1 MKFFSF
7 ISVFLISFHI
17 WAGSI
22 TCSVGSLFNFGNV
35 YPFHSSTSQRYI
47 VSGTALTANLLVT
60 ANNGYEVSLTYTH
73 GYSRSITLV
82 PVSGSIANTTIFVR
96 FSPSSIGS
104 VSGNIIN
111 SSVGSATQNV
121 AVSGTCIAWAIPA
134 SYYSTIN
141 TQRGAALKTAL
152 YTKISTGTTALS
164 YTPGVW
170 NAFATTDIQPNGK
183 IWDIYS
189 TRFDINSPYEYTL
202 STDQCGSY
210 SVEGDCYN
218 REHTFPQSWFNSV
231 SPMTTDVHHVMA
243 SDGKV
248 NGERNNWPF
257 GNVTSVSYTSSYGG
271 KRGTGTTNFGYTGT
285 VFEPINEY
293 KGDIARAQ
301 LYMATRYEN
310 VITGWQSNGNANDV
324 LAGNSF
330 PAYDNWYIEL
340 LISWHNLDP
349 VSDKEIKRNNAIYN
363 LQNNRNPFVDS
374 PQFVRKIWGGS
385 IPSEPT
391 INASNLTITNVNNT
405 SVTLNWTSGNGQRR
419 IVLVRAINAIN
430 ALPVD
435 TFQYTA
441 NSNINSAMQIGSG
454 NFIVYNGTGSSVTI
468 TNLAQG
474 TLYHYAV
481 IEYNGWYTSTNYL
494 TSSYLTSSS
503 TTLPVTWL
511 SFDARLIDNKI
522 NLLWRTAN
530 ELNNDLFEV
539 ERSENGIEF
548 EKIGTV
554 KGNGNTLSVST
565 YLFVDDYLQQA
576 EKAILY
582 YRIRQI
588 DYDGTFSFS
597 DIKTINL
604 HSSTNLKSIKLSPNP
619 VYDMTTLG
627 GLAANDIYMVNI
639 YTSDGIL
646 VLMQNNI
653 TASSANINC
662 GHLQSGLYFIEI
674 CNLSTSDKIIKKLL
688 KK

>member
-1 MKFFSF
+1 MKFLSVLTLLLFS
-7 ISVFLISFHI
+7 IKL
-17 WAGSI
+17 WAGTIICNVS
-22 TCSVGSLFNFGNV
+22 SLPNFGNV

-47 VSGTALTANLLVT
+47 VSGSALSSNLLIT
-60 ANNGYEVSLTYTH
+60 ANNGFEVSLTYTH

-82 PVSGSIANTTIFVR
+82 PISGSIANTTIFVR
-96 FSPSSIGS
+96 FSPSSTGS
-104 VSGNIIN
+104 AAGNIVN
-111 SSVGSATQNV
+111 SSVGSTSQNV
-121 AVSGTCIAWAIPA
+121 AVNGTCIAWAIPA

-141 TQRGAALKTAL
+141 TQRGATLKTAL

-189 TRFDINSPYEYTL
+189 TRFDVNSPYEYTL

-257 GNVTSVSYTSSYGG
+257 GNVTSVAYTSLYGG
-271 KRGTGTTNFGYTGT
+271 KRGTGTTNYGYIGT

-310 VITGWQSNGNANDV
+310 VIAGWQSNGNANDV

-330 PAYDNWYIEL
+330 PAYDNWYIQL
-340 LISWHNLDP
+340 LLSWHNLDP

-363 LQNNRNPFVDS
+363 LQNNRNPYVDS
-374 PQFVRKIWGGS
+374 PQFVQRIWGGS
-385 IPSEPT
+385 LPSEPT

-419 IVLVRAINAIN
+419 IVLVRAAAAVN
-430 ALPVD
+430 ALPID
-435 TFQYTA
+435 TFHYSA
-441 NSNINSAMQIGSG
+441 NSNISSAMQIGSG

-468 TNLAQG
+468 SNLAQG
-474 TLYHYAV
+474 TLYHYAI
-481 IEYNGWYTSTNYL
+481 IEYNGWYTTTNYL

-511 SFDARLIDNKI
+511 SFDVHLIDHKI
-522 NLLWRTAN
+522 NLQWRTAN

-554 KGNGNTLSVST
+554 NGNGNTQSVST

-576 EKAILY
+576 EKTILY
-582 YRIRQI
+582 YRIKQV
-588 DYDGTFSFS
+588 DYDGKFDYSE
-597 DIKTINL
+597 IKTINL
-604 HSSTNLKSIKLSPNP
+604 IVSRKQESVQLSPNP
-619 VYDMTTLG
+619 VREITTLV
-627 GLAANDIYMVNI
+627 GLAANDRYSAKVF
-639 YTSDGIL
+639 TADGIL
-646 VLMQNNI
+646 VIMQNNI
-653 TASSANINC
+653 SASNPDINC
-662 GHLQSGLYFIEI
+662 SHLHAGLYFIEI
-674 CNLSTSDKIIKKLL
+674 CNLTTSEKLIKKLI
-688 KK
+688 KN

>member
-1 MKFFSF
+1 M
-7 ISVFLISFHI
+7 
-17 WAGSI
+17 WGGTI
-22 TCSVGSLFNFGNV
+22 TCSVSSLANFGNV

-47 VSGTALTANLLVT
+47 VSGNTLTSNLLVT
-60 ANNGYEVSLTYTH
+60 ANNGFEVSLTYTH

-96 FSPSSIGS
+96 FSPSITGAS
-104 VSGNIIN
+104 SGNIIN
-111 SSVGSATQNV
+111 SSVGSTSQNV
-121 AVSGTCIAWAIPA
+121 AVNGTCIAWAIPA

-189 TRFDINSPYEYTL
+189 TRFDVNSPYEYIL

-257 GNVTSVSYTSSYGG
+257 GNVTSVAYTSLYGG
-271 KRGTGTTNFGYTGT
+271 KRGTGTTNYGYTGT

-310 VITGWQSNGNANDV
+310 VIAGWQSNGNANDV

-330 PAYDNWYIEL
+330 PAYDNWYIQL
-340 LISWHNLDP
+340 LLSWHNLDP

-363 LQNNRNPFVDS
+363 LQNNRNPYIDS
-374 PQFVRKIWGGS
+374 PQFVQRIWGGS
-385 IPSEPT
+385 LPSEPT

-405 SVTLNWTSGNGQRR
+405 SVTLNWISGNGQRR
-419 IVLVRAINAIN
+419 IVLVRAASAIN
-430 ALPVD
+430 ALPID
-435 TFQYTA
+435 TIHYTA
-441 NSNINSAMQIGSG
+441 NSNISSAIQIGSG
-454 NFIVYNGTGSSVTI
+454 NFVIYNGTGSTVTI

-481 IEYNGWYTSTNYL
+481 IEYNGWYTTANYL

-511 SFDARLIDNKI
+511 SFDAHLIDKII
-522 NLLWRTAN
+522 NLKWRTAN

-539 ERSENGIEF
+539 QRSENGIEF

-554 KGNGNTLSVST
+554 KGNGNTQSVST

-576 EKAILY
+576 EKTILY
-582 YRIRQI
+582 YRIKQV
-588 DYDGTFSFS
+588 DYDGTFDYSE
-597 DIKTINL
+597 IKTINL
-604 HSSTNLKSIKLSPNP
+604 IASRKQESVQLSPNP
-619 VYDMTTLG
+619 VREITSLV
-627 GLAANDIYMVNI
+627 GLAANDRYSAKVF
-639 YTSDGIL
+639 TADGIL
-646 VLMQNNI
+646 LIMQNNI
-653 TASSANINC
+653 SASNPDINC
-662 GHLQSGLYFIEI
+662 SHLQAGLYFIEI
-674 CNLSTSDKIIKKLL
+674 CNLTTYEKLIKKLI

>member
-1 MKFFSF
+1 M
-7 ISVFLISFHI
+7 
-17 WAGSI
+17 WAGTINCNVS
-22 TCSVGSLFNFGNV
+22 SLANFGNV

-554 KGNGNTLSVST
+554 NGNGNTFFVST

-604 HSSTNLKSIKLSPNP
+604 HLSTNLKSIKLSPNP
-619 VYDMTTLG
+619 VYDITTLG

-646 VLMQNNI
+646 VLTQNNI

-662 GHLQSGLYFIEI
+662 GYLQSGLYFIEI